1 MAEIINQGQ
10 VSLLGTTIYTGSVGP
25 LSTKI
30 SLLRFYNPLAFV
42 LTLTRYD
49 AITVSTETLYEF
61 NLAAGDTITD
71 NTIYALKPGDQLI
84 VYSNIPGTS
93 YYVYGIDYV

>member
-1 MAEIINQGQ
+1 VLDHYQ
-10 VSLLGTTIYTGSVGP
+10 L
-25 LSTKI
+25 KI

-49 AITVSTETLYEF
+49 ATTVRAERLYEF

-84 VYSNIPGTS
+84 VI
-93 YYVYGIDYV
+93 

>member
-10 VSLLGTTIYTGSVGP
+10 ISLLGTTLYTGSVAP
-25 LSTKI
+25 LATKI

-49 AITVSTETLYEF
+49 ATAVSTETLYEF

-71 NTIYALKPGDQLI
+71 NTLYALNPGDQLI
-84 VYSNIPGTS
+84 VYSSIPGTS
-93 YYVYGIDYV
+93 YYIYGTDFA